1 MESSF
6 LPYETYCK
14 ILQPGE
20 KSKELFVAKESHGL
34 QSVMMLIN
42 NQEHIEA
49 VIDPGSQ
56 IIAMSDTVS
65 HDLGISY
72 DLTIQL
78 NMQSANGTVD

>member
-1 MESSF
+1 
-6 LPYETYCK
+6 
-14 ILQPGE
+14 
-20 KSKELFVAKESHGL
+20 
-34 QSVMMLIN
+34 MMLID

-56 IIAMSDTVS
+56 IIAMSDAVS

-72 DLTIQL
+72 DPTIQL